1 MPEENPDELNR
12 LPTAADGLSRK
23 QQIWQAQQGKARTR
37 IGPAS
42 PAPETPP
49 PNSPDPSA
57 ALSDAWRELF
67 EQPPSTPP
75 IPERPVA
82 APPPKAPRRTVVGR
96 AAPAEPAPTPP
107 QEAAP
112 AAPRRTVIGRRNP
125 PAEVPV
131 DPPQEALAPPP
142 AESPSAGK
150 ATETQPTSPEAPVE
164 PAPASA
170 ETILESPPSAG
181 PQTTPQDQEAP
192 PAEPE
197 RAAAKDTKEAREPPN
212 PAAPE
217 PPPETS
223 AGEPSP
229 LVKLWVLYW
238 ARWGGRA
245 LATSLA
251 IHAVM
256 LSSAAW
262 IVVQQVSHQQVDFLS
277 GGGTTQGAQA
287 SQALQHRVQ
296 QKKNPWLNKPVPT
309 RKLGVANTL
318 SDVVLPDDAP
328 DLMELPQAKS
338 LLDGGRLSGGMG
350 LAGAG
355 GGFGRGMGL
364 GGRDGVTFQPFSLFG
379 MQIKARRLAV
389 VLDVSGSM
397 ASHLPRVL
405 QEVDKV
411 AKGSVAVLYYGCG
424 LDAPPPRGLEGDG
437 VYPTSREEFEK
448 FWRLYGGS
456 YDAVRK
462 FRIDRADPIPNEE
475 VFRVLSRRPQTY
487 FIHNVGSSYA
497 WLAMLSEQVRS
508 ADALY
513 WFADFQDP
521 VNFRQIGIVRD
532 NLQAR
537 KQRLY
542 IHAYSRGGSFDLIQS
557 QLVEKTGGDWR
568 LEQN

>member
-1 MPEENPDELNR
+1 MPEENPDEINR

-23 QQIWQAQQGKARTR
+23 QELWQAQQGKARTR

-42 PAPETPP
+42 AAPETPP
-49 PNSPDPSA
+49 PTAANPSA
-57 ALSDAWRELF
+57 ALSEAWRELF
-67 EQPPSTPP
+67 EQAPSPPP
-75 IPERPVA
+75 IAEPPAA
-82 APPPKAPRRTVVGR
+82 APPLKTPRRTVIGR
-96 AAPAEPAPTPP
+96 SAPPEPAPEPTPP
-107 QEAAP
+107 KDPAP
-112 AAPRRTVIGRRNP
+112 AAPRRTIIGRRAP
-125 PAEVPV
+125 TP
-131 DPPQEALAPPP
+131 EA
-142 AESPSAGK
+142 
-150 ATETQPTSPEAPVE
+150 TTPEAPTPE
-164 PAPASA
+164 ATTPEAPAA
-170 ETILESPPSAG
+170 LPSAA
-181 PQTTPQDQEAP
+181 TPKTSETSETRKASDPSDPSDQ
-192 PAEPE
+192 
-197 RAAAKDTKEAREPPN
+197 AA
-212 PAAPE
+212 
-217 PPPETS
+217 S
-223 AGEPSP
+223 AGEPSQ
-229 LVKLWVLYW
+229 LVKLWALYW

-251 IHAVM
+251 IHAV
-256 LSSAAW
+256 LLASAAW
-262 IVVQQVSHQQVDFLS
+262 IVVQQVSEQQVDFLS

-296 QKKNPWLNKPVPT
+296 QKKNPWLNKPVPM
-309 RKLGVANTL
+309 RKIGVANTL

-411 AKGSVAVLYYGCG
+411 AKGSVAVLFYGCG

-456 YDAVRK
+456 YDAVRQ
-462 FRIDRADPIPNEE
+462 FRIDRSDPIPNEE
-475 VFRVLSRRPQTY
+475 VFRVLARRPQTY

-497 WLAMLSEQVRS
+497 WVAMLSDQVRS

-532 NLQAR
+532 NLLAR